1 MPLVAKNKNLLATGY
16 SHPTRHSKP
25 KTHESWLQ
33 LKIQLSIFHK
43 LYIIWKKPWWASCPL
58 DTKFAVHINVDMD
71 TWLIMSNS
79 CSYVQCDTKL
89 MAKTRL
95 FHDASPHWMQQP
107 QARHQMK
114 ALGKLVHLMP
124 HFHAMSK
131 CSWIHRR
138 GIVEFSGLESDFAQK
153 SRQTDVLNR
162 RWSSSVWHARDS
174 NHSWLKCVVNYS
186 RELQSWI
193 MNRELRVVNV
203 ELIHRRMTDWRS
215 VSFERFFCEARVI
228 ATLIVTKFDYTC
240 YDVWIRYYCCGHV
253 TI

>member
-16 SHPTRHSKP
+16 SHRPTCHSKP

-58 DTKFAVHINVDMD
+58 
-71 TWLIMSNS
+71 
-79 CSYVQCDTKL
+79 DTKL